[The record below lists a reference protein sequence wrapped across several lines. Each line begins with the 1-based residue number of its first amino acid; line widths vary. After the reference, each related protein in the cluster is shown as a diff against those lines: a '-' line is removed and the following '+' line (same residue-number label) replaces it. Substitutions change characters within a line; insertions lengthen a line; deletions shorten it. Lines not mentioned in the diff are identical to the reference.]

1 MKPYIYGIRNDV
13 HIIDLEKTTEKL
25 KKALEFI
32 KKLISDNKTL
42 LLVGT
47 KIQIKNLVKDIAKEA
62 NIPYIN
68 ERWLGGTF
76 TNFETIKKRI
86 AYFKELEE
94 KKATGKFEKYTKK
107 EKAKIDK
114 KLMELEIKFGGIKE
128 LEKLPEAV
136 FVSDMKKDVSAIK
149 EAIIKG
155 ITVVAISDTDTDP
168 SLVNY
173 PIPVNDDAI
182 SSVKYILE
190 KVREVI
196 LKTKAR

>member
-1 MKPYIYGIRNDV
+1 MAETKEKTPKEVAKASPIGQAKKENFGIKLEEMASAGLHFGHRPSKTHPKMKPYIYGIRNDV

-62 NIPYIN
+62 DIPYIN

-114 KLMELEIKFGGIKE
+114 KLMELEIKFGGIK
-128 LEKLPEAV
+128 
-136 FVSDMKKDVSAIK
+136 DMV
-149 EAIIKG
+149 G
-155 ITVVAISDTDTDP
+155 LNLLLLYQP
-168 SLVNY
+168 
-173 PIPVNDDAI
+173 
-182 SSVKYILE
+182 
-190 KVREVI
+190 
-196 LKTKAR
+196 